1 MDDGLVTDSWLIPP
15 EGFGFDAERFPDW
28 RRDQPDAIR
37 AALEA
42 TTKHV
47 GLVLPTGAGK
57 SLTALAIAR
66 LTGWRTVYLTS
77 TKALQDQIEREFSGL
92 VTVLKG
98 QAAYLCEAL
107 MPGGEFA
114 DWNLTGEPQGCHV
127 GPCHAGKRCSKRGD
141 EGLIP
146 TCRYFRAVGDAVRAK
161 LVITNYAAWLA
172 HRIHANGLGR
182 TDCLILDEAHAA
194 PDELAGA
201 LRVEIPARDLKD
213 IDAEPWPESHDL
225 NSADSWNALKG
236 WAGDIIVRLAAELDT
251 RHPDNASEARYYLR
265 AKRIQNALMR
275 LTASDPDIT
284 LVKAEYGKL
293 TIEPVWAATFVDHLW
308 KEVPHVIC
316 MSATVR
322 PKTLELLGIGLPQTT
337 WYETNGDFP
346 VNRRPVYHVR
356 TVSVKHNWTP
366 DKEQWWLSRIDDIL
380 RERPDVKGIIHTVSY
395 ARRNRI
401 LQKTQY
407 RDRLVTH
414 DRENTAQEVE
424 RFKRAD
430 GPLVLVSPSVTTGYD
445 FPHDECRFQI
455 IGKVPFPD
463 TRDPITERRT
473 VLDPDYPAYVAM
485 QELVQSVGRGMRAK
499 TDWCESFVIDD
510 NFSWFMRKY
519 KSFAPKWF
527 LQSVQTVDVIPRRP
541 IW

>member
-1 MDDGLVTDSWLIPP
+1 MSTSWLVDPC
-15 EGFGFDAERFPDW
+15 EFGFDADRFPDW
-28 RRDQPDAIR
+28 RHGQADAIR

-42 TTKHV
+42 PTKHV

-77 TKALQDQIEREFSGL
+77 TKALQDQIARDFDGL

-98 QAAYLCEAL
+98 QSAYVCDAL
-107 MPGGEFA
+107 MPGGEFHE
-114 DWNLTGEPQGCHV
+114 WNLTGDPKGCHE
-127 GPCHAGKRCSKRGD
+127 GPCHAGKRCSLKGD
-141 EGLIP
+141 DGVP
-146 TCRYFRAVGDAVRAK
+146 ASCRYFRAVGKAKNAK
-161 LVITNYAAWLA
+161 LVVTNYAAWLA
-172 HRIHANGLGR
+172 HRIHAIGLGQ
-182 TDCLILDEAHAA
+182 TDCLVLDEAHAA
-194 PDELAGA
+194 PDELASA
-201 LRVEIPARDLKD
+201 LRVELMDRDVKDLGEHIPGGL
-213 IDAEPWPESHDL
+213 I
-225 NSADSWNALKG
+225 NSDDG
-236 WAGDIIVRLAAELDT
+236 WAELKEWASYLGEQLRVQLDT
-251 RHPDNASEARYYLR
+251 HHPETAGEANHYRR
-265 AKRIQNALMR
+265 AKRVHAALAR
-275 LTASDPDIT
+275 IVASDPDIT
-284 LVKAEYGKL
+284 LLKHEYGRL
-293 TIEPVWAATFVDHLW
+293 TIEPVWAATYVDYLW
-308 KEVPHVIC
+308 KNIPKVIC

-380 RERPDVKGIIHTVSY
+380 RARPDVKGIIHTVSY

-401 LQKTQY
+401 LQKTQFG
-407 RDRLVTH
+407 DRLITH
-414 DRENTAQEVE
+414 DREDTAKQVE

-499 TDWCESFVIDD
+499 DDWCESFVIDD
-510 NFSWFMRKY
+510 NFSWFIRKY